1 MTTGDRSTARRS
13 RPLSNALR
21 VWSRPLRRSLT
32 ILTRPHGPAG
42 SGWRAVIEKVALDLD
57 GLNRSTESD
66 FLAVGGSLM
75 DFRSTVRRI
84 ASDSAVLTELI
95 SGEHGRNAAQALTQV
110 LDHSRGLEAQAE
122 EAFQAL
128 GEVYELS
135 HQVRLAFGGLGNT
148 VSTFRTLCT
157 LTRIETARL
166 GSTGADFSDLA
177 AEVAQFSESIQSSGQ
192 RVLDV
197 SASLEQSVQAAIR
210 NGSAA
215 RARQIQA
222 LPALLSGVQH
232 GMEAFEERR
241 RGAVE
246 SSIRQTAEY
255 GGLCDAIDGV
265 VRSVQFHDITRQQVE
280 HVAQALRQ
288 LGSGAGDNPADAE
301 ALPRDAPAI
310 LALQSSQL
318 AAAAKTFASSIERM
332 EMDLATIATRAGRM
346 AETGRALMGISAD
359 EHDSFFLRMEGEFTK
374 ILEML
379 GSSAGAQA
387 EVASTAARLEE
398 TIGSM
403 RNSVAEIRGI
413 EIMIQRIAI
422 NATIRAAHLG
432 TAGDA
437 LNVIAEAMQYL
448 ALDSNTRT
456 EEAAGSIA
464 AIGLNM
470 RRVSGGAAYDAS
482 GSHPSTKDVIDQ
494 MRRAVLELHSSSECS
509 FSRANQIAALGA
521 RLAGEIG
528 AVRGGLSAG
537 PLFEQVVGR
546 ARAGLERIGAQGGAG
561 DPGGVDAAPAQQ
573 LENLARH
580 YTMQT
585 ERDVHEAVARGA
597 AEAAGAPLEAPKT
610 APDEG
615 DLGDNVELF

>member
-1 MTTGDRSTARRS
+1 M
-13 RPLSNALR
+13 
-21 VWSRPLRRSLT
+21 
-32 ILTRPHGPAG
+32 
-42 SGWRAVIEKVALDLD
+42 
-57 GLNRSTESD
+57 
-66 FLAVGGSLM
+66 
-75 DFRSTVRRI
+75 
-84 ASDSAVLTELI
+84 
-95 SGEHGRNAAQALTQV
+95 
-110 LDHSRGLEAQAE
+110 
-122 EAFQAL
+122 
-128 GEVYELS
+128 YELS

-288 LGSGAGDNPADAE
+288 LGSGAGDNSADAE

-346 AETGRALMGISAD
+346 AESGTGPDGYFGR
-359 EHDSFFLRMEGEFTK
+359 R
-374 ILEML
+374 
-379 GSSAGAQA
+379 
-387 EVASTAARLEE
+387 ARLFFP
-398 TIGSM
+398 
-403 RNSVAEIRGI
+403 A
-413 EIMIQRIAI
+413 
-422 NATIRAAHLG
+422 
-432 TAGDA
+432 D
-437 LNVIAEAMQYL
+437 
-448 ALDSNTRT
+448 
-456 EEAAGSIA
+456 
-464 AIGLNM
+464 
-470 RRVSGGAAYDAS
+470 
-482 GSHPSTKDVIDQ
+482 
-494 MRRAVLELHSSSECS
+494 
-509 FSRANQIAALGA
+509 
-521 RLAGEIG
+521 
-528 AVRGGLSAG
+528 
-537 PLFEQVVGR
+537 GR
-546 ARAGLERIGAQGGAG
+546 
-561 DPGGVDAAPAQQ
+561 
-573 LENLARH
+573 
-580 YTMQT
+580 
-585 ERDVHEAVARGA
+585 
-597 AEAAGAPLEAPKT
+597 
-610 APDEG
+610 
-615 DLGDNVELF
+615 